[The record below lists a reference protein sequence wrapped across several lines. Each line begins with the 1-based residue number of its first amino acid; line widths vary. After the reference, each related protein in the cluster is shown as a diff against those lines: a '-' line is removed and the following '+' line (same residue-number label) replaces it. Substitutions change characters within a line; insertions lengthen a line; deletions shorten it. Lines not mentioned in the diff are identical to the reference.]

1 MPSLGPRPGPLGATL
16 SWLRRLRRRLLSHR
30 RLGAA
35 ILAMAAVALTVHAV
49 RPPAPAS
56 VALTVAGRD
65 LPAGTVL
72 AAADLTRVRVPP
84 GAVPAGL
91 SERPAGRVLAAAV
104 RRGEPITDA
113 RLVGPDL
120 TTGHPGLVAVPVR
133 LPDAA
138 MASLLRVGDRVELL
152 ATDPQDGNTTVT
164 AADALVLALP
174 AAGAAAESPVTP
186 EDPENAVTTG
196 GGGRLVV
203 VGVTE
208 NLVTRVAGA
217 AVRDFLTYA
226 YGH

>member
-1 MPSLGPRPGPLGATL
+1 VLRSLRTSPGSLGATL
-16 SWLRRLRRRLLSHR
+16 SWLRRLRRRLLAHR

-35 ILAMAAVALTVHAV
+35 ILAVAAVALTVHAV

-72 AAADLTRVRVPP
+72 AAGDLARVRVPP
-84 GAVPAGL
+84 GAVPAGFI
-91 SERPAGRVLAAAV
+91 ERPTGRVLAAAL

-120 TTGHPGLVAVPVR
+120 TAGHPELVAVPVR

-152 ATDPQDGNTTVT
+152 ATDPQDGGTTV
-164 AADALVLALP
+164 AAPDALVLALP
-174 AAGAAAESPVTP
+174 AAGETPVTP
-186 EDPENAVTTG
+186 QNPPNAVTSG
-196 GGGRLVV
+196 SGGRLVV
-203 VGVTE
+203 IGVTE
-208 NLVTRVAGA
+208 NLVTRVAAA